1 MGRKIGAQI
10 RAICEFLEKSGPQT
24 KRQTVPD
31 GMTRVQLGNHYR
43 LIARGIKYGV
53 IIMDNDKVS
62 AATNWRTIADRKK
75 EKPAAKAERGE
86 VTKSPFSLLIAEWGR
101 TCG

>member
-10 RAICEFLEKSGPQT
+10 REICELLEKSGPQT

-53 IIMDNDKVS
+53 LIMDNDKVS

-75 EKPAAKAERGE
+75 EKPAAKAEQSE

>member
-10 RAICEFLEKSGPQT
+10 RGICERLDKTGPQT

-75 EKPAAKAERGE
+75 EKPPSKAEQRK

>member
-10 RAICEFLEKSGPQT
+10 RAICELLEKSGPQT

-31 GMTRVQLGNHYR
+31 GMSRVQLGNHYR

-75 EKPAAKAERGE
+75 EKPPSKAEQRK